1 MSPELVLT
9 ILLGYFAML
18 VVVAWYTSRGATT
31 DSFFTANKSAPWY
44 LVAFGMIGTS
54 LSGVTFISV
63 PGAVGGQ
70 SFSYFQMVLGYLPG
84 YAFIALVLMP
94 LYYKLNLVSIYSYLD
109 ERFGFWSH
117 KTGSFFFLLSRT
129 IGSAFRLFLA
139 ALVLQSGIFGPWG
152 LPFEVNVLFTIGLIW
167 VYTFKGGL
175 KTIIL
180 TDTLQT
186 FFLVGAL
193 VVSVVLIAQQLDL
206 GLAGMLQTVSESSY
220 SQIFFFDDIN
230 DSKHF
235 LKQFLAGMFIAIT
248 MTGMDQDLMQKN
260 LSCKNIGEAQK
271 NMFSFCVVLVVVNLL
286 FLTLGALLYIYANS
300 KGVAIPAKTDELY
313 PLLAFNYFGP
323 VVAVFFLLGIT
334 ASSYASAD
342 SALAS
347 LTTAFCIDFLNFK
360 DRPEAERARLK
371 FWVHLG
377 FSALLYVVIIIFRLV
392 NDDNVIN
399 SVFRAA
405 GYTYGPLL
413 GLFIFGL
420 FTKVKVRD
428 AWVPVVCV
436 ASPIIC
442 YLLDR
447 NSQAWLGGYK
457 FGFELLLFNGALTF
471 LGLLALRRRG

>member
-9 ILLGYFAML
+9 ILLAYFAML
-18 VVVAWYTSRGATT
+18 VAVAWYTSRGATT

-63 PGAVGGQ
+63 PGAVGAQ

-94 LYYKLNLVSIYSYLD
+94 LYYKLNLVSIYSYLG

-129 IGSAFRLFLA
+129 IGAAFRLFLA

-206 GLAGMLQTVSESSY
+206 GLAGMIQTVGDSSY
-220 SQIFFFDDIN
+220 SQIFFFDDFN

-235 LKQFLAGMFIAIT
+235 VKQFLAGMFIAIT

-420 FTKVKVRD
+420 FTNVKVRD
-428 AWVPVVCV
+428 TWVPVVCV
-436 ASPIIC
+436 ASPVIC

-457 FGFELLLFNGALTF
+457 FGFELLLLNGAITF
-471 LGLLALRRRG
+471 LGLLALRRRA

>member
-457 FGFELLLFNGALTF
+457 FGFELLLLNGAITF